1 LDAILDSLGAQL
13 VPPDFHQA
21 SFESSIFGSP
31 QSDKEPPL
39 KFAPNH
45 IPNGTERPL
54 RGKVQSKRSDRKTWK
69 TLRDFIDEG
78 AIEDVLE
85 SIEEDRT
92 VLDVGPCRIQ
102 PVLNFQLTIYAGH
115 LGKDRILSGIPQC
128 LNSNNSRQSA
138 HGLSV
143 TIN

>member
-21 SFESSIFGSP
+21 SSESSIFGSP

-39 KFAPNH
+39 KLMPIR
-45 IPNGTERPL
+45 IPNGTGETL
-54 RGKVQSKRSDRKTWK
+54 RGQVQSKRSDRKTWK
-69 TLRDFIDEG
+69 TLRDFVDEV

-92 VLDVGPCRIQ
+92 ALDVSPHRIHS
-102 PVLNFQLTIYAGH
+102 LLISKLTVYAGY
-115 LGKDRILSGIPQC
+115 LGKD
-128 LNSNNSRQSA
+128 
-138 HGLSV
+138 
-143 TIN
+143 